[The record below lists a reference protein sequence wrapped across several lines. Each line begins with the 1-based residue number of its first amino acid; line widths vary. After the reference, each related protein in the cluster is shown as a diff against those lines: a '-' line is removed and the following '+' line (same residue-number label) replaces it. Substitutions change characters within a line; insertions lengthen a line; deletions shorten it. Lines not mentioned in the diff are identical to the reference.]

1 MFIVR
6 VCLLNSCWKTCC
18 ELFQYLAAVWCTV
31 EGRKCL
37 NWNTEYGCHLLR
49 SVSINDLKHLDN
61 INNTSCEAWLDELE
75 KYYMKWVFLLFWASP
90 LAASSTKS
98 PHWLFSICACVRTCV
113 RIFLTGP
120 KLSNGHH
127 EETMCAIFRPVS
139 QRSRSRLEIEG
150 YTEIVEHCPGNPFL
164 CRIFK

>member
-37 NWNTEYGCHLLR
+37 NWITEYGCHLLR
-49 SVSINDLKHLDN
+49 SGPINDLKHLDN

-75 KYYMKWVFLLFWASP
+75 KYLYEMSFSAFLGEPACSELDKVAT
-90 LAASSTKS
+90 LAVQY
-98 PHWLFSICACVRTCV
+98 LCVRTCV

-127 EETMCAIFRPVS
+127 EETMCARFRSVS